1 MLIYVALENHRLAI
15 LGDAGI
21 HTRVPAGYWD
31 HIKDRMVEQ
40 FKAGE
45 VCRGICDAVTAVGEQ
60 LKTLFPYRADDTNE
74 LPDDISFGS
83 DN

>member
-1 MLIYVALENHRLAI
+1 MEN
-15 LGDAGI
+15 
-21 HTRVPAGYWD
+21 
-31 HIKDRMVEQ
+31 
-40 FKAGE
+40 

>member
-1 MLIYVALENHRLAI
+1 
-15 LGDAGI
+15 
-21 HTRVPAGYWD
+21 
-31 HIKDRMVEQ
+31 MVEQ